1 MDYTLT
7 MLPFCCS
14 EDIPYG
20 IIQSPPLPG
29 SARDLSILQSHPK
42 LYYGYLYS
50 EILEANARQE
60 QSLRDLPVELIA
72 EILTMVPLSSPR
84 SGVALA
90 LASPWISDL
99 TIATRLAHVSLRSYQ
114 AISSF
119 YRLVCSSDRAAG
131 AVRTLW
137 IPDSID
143 PVLDE
148 SGIPA
153 ILRAC
158 TNLRALA
165 CHMEPL
171 EPLLNSGESFPLHL
185 LSVQFTLTE
194 FMGMPWN
201 SPVSK
206 WTRLL
211 MRTPHG
217 PGFLSHL
224 THLRLVHHHYQ
235 LETFPAQN
243 FPRLTHI
250 AIGSDRAWSRDPAE
264 YSSHIRAFAQ
274 SLEHLWTAT
283 SLQLAVL
290 VFRVYSR
297 HAYRPQPPRIWQAR
311 DLVRAARDCGSNIL
325 VYCVKD
331 TAFRESKF
339 WDECVANGD
348 DIWTL
353 AQKQTS
359 LLSKD

>member
-1 MDYTLT
+1 MDHPLA
-7 MLPFCCS
+7 MLPFCFS

-20 IIQSPPLPG
+20 MIPNPPLPG
-29 SARDLSILQSHPK
+29 SARDMSILQSHPK
-42 LYYGYLYS
+42 LYHGYLYS
-50 EILEANARQE
+50 EILEANTRQE

-72 EILTMVPLSSPR
+72 EILAMVPSSSPR
-84 SGVALA
+84 TGVALA

-99 TIATRLAHVSLRSYQ
+99 TLATRLAHVSLRSYK

-119 YRLVCSSDRAAG
+119 QRLLCSSIRAAG

-137 IPDSID
+137 IPDSIG
-143 PVLDE
+143 PVLNE

-171 EPLLNSGESFPLHL
+171 EPLLLSRESFPLHL
-185 LSVQFTLTE
+185 LSVQFTMTE
-194 FMGMPWN
+194 FVGMPWN
-201 SPVSK
+201 SPISK
-206 WTRLL
+206 WTRM

-217 PGFLSHL
+217 AGLLSNL

-250 AIGSDRAWSRDPAE
+250 AIGSERDWSRNPAE
-264 YSSHIRAFAQ
+264 YPSHIRAFAQ

-311 DLVRAARDCGSNIL
+311 ELVRAARDYGSNIL
-325 VYCVKD
+325 VYCVPD

-353 AQKQTS
+353 AQKQIS